1 MTYKHLLIVI
11 LFLTFKMA
19 TAQNLSIY
27 KSDANVEVTTK
38 GLEELI
44 KSYDLTYFETV
55 AHESIAKTRGVD
67 ISPTKVILFED
78 PDLTT
83 ELITCQ
89 QTTALDLPL
98 KMLVWEENGDVYI
111 GFFDPK
117 DMQKR
122 YMLNGCGDTIEK
134 MTRLM
139 IRLVND
145 LLRTQ

>member
-1 MTYKHLLIVI
+1 MTRKHLLIII
-11 LFLTFKMA
+11 LCFAFEVA
-19 TAQNLSIY
+19 TAQDLSIY
-27 KSDANVEVTTK
+27 KSEADVEVTTK
-38 GLEELI
+38 GLEDLI
-44 KSYDLTYFETV
+44 KSHHLTYFETV
-55 AHESIAKTRGVD
+55 AHESIAKSRGVD

-83 ELITCQ
+83 ELISCQ

-98 KMLVWEENGDVYI
+98 KILVWEENGDVYI

-117 DMQKR
+117 DMEKR
-122 YMLNGCGDTIEK
+122 YMLNGCSDTIEK

-139 IRLVND
+139 VRLVND